1 MFFILFGQII
11 ATENT
16 RFGPPN
22 GGLVMEIFLISGK
35 SGLVKYI
42 IVWPDIFTPIPG
54 VSWSNLTYKKI
65 NWVGSTNYCRLKFV
79 YKDSF
84 FVVDFWMLHLIH
96 VDMVCVC
103 FRREHRLV
111 YKIAQ
116 SLQSSFLRWV
126 DIYIYIHIY
135 YIHVTYVYIYLF
147 IHQPFVWSVMPFCDR
162 CNRIQGTP
170 SWSTWDVAEN
180 RTATLTHVYI
190 KRPMTLNHESF

>member
-16 RFGPPN
+16 SFGPPN

-103 FRREHRLV
+103 VLSKRT
-111 YKIAQ
+111 
-116 SLQSSFLRWV
+116 SLGVQNCTIFAELLSEVSGHIH
-126 DIYIYIHIY
+126 IYIYI
-135 YIHVTYVYIYLF
+135 YILYTCYIRIYLF
-147 IHQPFVWSVMPFCDR
+147 IYTPTFCLKCDA
-162 CNRIQGTP
+162 IL
-170 SWSTWDVAEN
+170 W
-180 RTATLTHVYI
+180 
-190 KRPMTLNHESF
+190 

>member
-16 RFGPPN
+16 SFGPPN

-103 FRREHRLV
+103 AFEEN
-111 YKIAQ
+111 IAWCTK
-116 SLQSSFLRWV
+116 LHNLCRAPFWGEWTYTY
-126 DIYIYIHIY
+126 IYIYI
-135 YIHVTYVYIYLF
+135 YILYTCYIRIYLF
-147 IHQPFVWSVMPFCDR
+147 IYTPTFCLKCDA
-162 CNRIQGTP
+162 IL
-170 SWSTWDVAEN
+170 W
-180 RTATLTHVYI
+180 
-190 KRPMTLNHESF
+190 